1 MPTCPSTVIRGMI
14 GPRQPSMKPPCFSL
28 FEPATAQVDGGG
40 IAERARAV
48 RVMLRWCTVHGLT
61 IQSQLAKL
69 FLNNLHEVEQGQWF
83 HFCENASGAVPRATE
98 ECSCLATGVFHRHNA
113 GDHAVCTAAA
123 EPEQGWA
130 ASGRCARARGPALRH
145 LVIALVIALFLSTM
159 RFSWQAWQMCDA
171 ATEERLGADIVAT
184 WFAS

>member
-1 MPTCPSTVIRGMI
+1 MKSNKVNGSIFAKTRAALCPALQRSV
-14 GPRQPSMKPPCFSL
+14 
-28 FEPATAQVDGGG
+28 
-40 IAERARAV
+40 
-48 RVMLRWCTVHGLT
+48 
-61 IQSQLAKL
+61 LA
-69 FLNNLHEVEQGQWF
+69 
-83 HFCENASGAVPRATE
+83 
-98 ECSCLATGVFHRHNA
+98 CSLATGVFHRHNA

-159 RFSWQAWQMCDA
+159 RFSWQMCDA